1 MVLAAWNHR
10 SPCRENRKPL
20 SKSCTAT
27 SIARALLSTLNLSTS
42 SLNVLERSA
51 CNMEVL
57 FTYPLRSRKF
67 ADAKSGDLDTSERCK
82 MVSPDLPQASRN
94 QSLECAKSKGSTRP
108 NGWSSAHW
116 WFGHFAGIF
125 APESS

>member
-20 SKSCTAT
+20 SRSCTAT
-27 SIARALLSTLNLSTS
+27 AIARALLPALNLSTS
-42 SLNVLERSA
+42 SLNMLERSTGDID
-51 CNMEVL
+51 VL

-67 ADAKSGDLDTSERCK
+67 ADAKSGHMDTSERCK

-94 QSLECAKSKGSTRP
+94 QTLEWPKSKCSPGP
-108 NGWSSAHW
+108 NGWTPAHW
-116 WFGHFAGIF
+116 RFRYFAGILV
-125 APESS
+125 PESS